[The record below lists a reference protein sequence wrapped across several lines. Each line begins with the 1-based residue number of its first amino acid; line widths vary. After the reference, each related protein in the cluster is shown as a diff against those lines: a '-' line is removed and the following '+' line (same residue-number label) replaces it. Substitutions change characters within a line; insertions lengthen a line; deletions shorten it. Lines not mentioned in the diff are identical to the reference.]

1 MTAAAATLPIIG
13 AETLRSAIGYRDL
26 IEPVSRAF
34 QALSAGRA
42 QSDMLVLRPDEDAA
56 RGDVYIKSGA
66 IHGESVFIVKISPW
80 FATNVEQGQPQGGFI
95 AVFDA
100 DTGHTRAILDEQHYL
115 SDIRTAAAG
124 ALAARALAPAVVTT
138 AAVLG
143 AGVQAYWQACALHGE
158 RPFESLMI
166 WARDPERARALAE
179 RLAPIMPDVVFEIA
193 PSAEAAVRAAEV
205 VIVATA
211 SREPL
216 VRGAWL
222 RLGQHITS
230 VGAGDATKCELDAD
244 SLGRARVFV
253 DDRHTALAYGNVHRA
268 VTRHDYHP
276 GDLAGEIG
284 ELLAGAV
291 PGRVDPAGITIASF
305 VGAGVQDLVAA
316 RVALEKLGY

>member
-1 MTAAAATLPIIG
+1 MTAATLPIIG
-13 AETLRSAIGYRDL
+13 AEALRSAIGYRDL

-42 QSDMLVLRPDEDAA
+42 QTDMLVLRPHEDAE

-95 AVFDA
+95 AVFDSA
-100 DTGHTRAILDEQHYL
+100 TGHTRAILDEQHYL

-124 ALAARALAPAVVTT
+124 ALVARALAPPVVTT

-143 AGVQAYWQACALHGE
+143 AGMQAYWQTCAVHGE

-166 WARDPERARALAE
+166 WARYPDRGRALAA
-179 RLAPIMPDVVFEIA
+179 RLAPVLPDVVIEIA
-193 PSAEAAVRAAEV
+193 PSAEAAVRAADAL
-205 VIVATA
+205 IVATA

-222 RLGQHITS
+222 RPGQHITS
-230 VGAGDATKCELDAD
+230 VGADDATKCELDAD

-268 VTRHDYHP
+268 VTRHGYQP

-305 VGAGVQDLVAA
+305 VGTGVQDLVAA

>member
-1 MTAAAATLPIIG
+1 MTAATLPIIG

-26 IEPVSRAF
+26 IEPVSLAF

-42 QSDMLVLRPDEDAA
+42 QTDMLVLRPHEDAE

-66 IHGESVFIVKISPW
+66 VHGESIFIVKISPW

-95 AVFDA
+95 AVFDSA
-100 DTGHTRAILDEQHYL
+100 TGHTRAILDEQHYL

-124 ALAARALAPAVVTT
+124 ALVARALAPPVVTT

-143 AGVQAYWQACALHGE
+143 AGVQAYWQTCALYGE

-166 WARDPERARALAE
+166 WARDPERARLLAE
-179 RLAPIMPDVVFEIA
+179 RLALILPDVVFDIA
-193 PSAEAAVRAAEV
+193 PSAEAAVRAADAL
-205 VIVATA
+205 IVATA

-222 RLGQHITS
+222 RPGQHITS
-230 VGAGDATKCELDAD
+230 VGADDATKCELDAD

-253 DDRHTALAYGNVHRA
+253 DDRHTALACGNVHRA
-268 VTRHDYHP
+268 VTRHGYHP

-284 ELLAGAV
+284 ALLAGAV
-291 PGRVDPAGITIASF
+291 SGRIDPAGITIASF
-305 VGAGVQDLVAA
+305 VGTGVQDLVAA